1 MEEEPMLKADGL
13 DAAIIGVGRR
23 CGQPDIIVYSYS
35 KCVDIFKERD
45 GMTEEDAEEWM
56 EYNVVGAWVG
66 ETTPMF
72 VHEIP
77 DFHDPNKWLETEYC
91 W

>member
-1 MEEEPMLKADGL
+1 
-13 DAAIIGVGRR
+13 
-23 CGQPDIIVYSYS
+23 
-35 KCVDIFKERD
+35 
-45 GMTEEDAEEWM
+45 MTEEDAEEWM